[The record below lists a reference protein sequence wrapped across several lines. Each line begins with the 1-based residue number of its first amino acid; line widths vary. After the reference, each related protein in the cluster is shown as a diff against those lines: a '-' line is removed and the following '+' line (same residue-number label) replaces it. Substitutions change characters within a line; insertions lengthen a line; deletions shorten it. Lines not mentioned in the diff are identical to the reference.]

1 MSRQVSM
8 SSANRGGREGE
19 RGAVRSASMSPV
31 VAVAAE
37 RSALR
42 RVQMEAAFTTPASE
56 ISTAEPSGID
66 EEVTPTVT
74 QASPLGGGI
83 DFRGVP
89 VVDNELPMRAVA
101 DGKSNTMAPEVDNME
116 VVDGYNIAEPASP
129 RGRST
134 GLTREEERSLLE
146 SVAMARGQPSR
157 RSTPAMTGVGASE
170 VPPKDKNPATPRRSA
185 RLRRQC
191 TICGTASTLRWVTV
205 GSMLVCDECSVQH
218 GLLESGRIALVLK
231 PQNQSHNDFDHLRR
245 LREAPRARRLVE
257 MRGLRNEI
265 LQ

>member
-89 VVDNELPMRAVA
+89 VVDNELPMRTVA

-116 VVDGYNIAEPASP
+116 VVDGYNIAESASRGDVRQGSRERRKGVCWSRSP
-129 RGRST
+129 RLGGSH
-134 GLTREEERSLLE
+134 
-146 SVAMARGQPSR
+146 RGS
-157 RSTPAMTGVGASE
+157 
-170 VPPKDKNPATPRRSA
+170 
-185 RLRRQC
+185 
-191 TICGTASTLRWVTV
+191 
-205 GSMLVCDECSVQH
+205 
-218 GLLESGRIALVLK
+218 
-231 PQNQSHNDFDHLRR
+231 FDS
-245 LREAPRARRLVE
+245 
-257 MRGLRNEI
+257 
-265 LQ
+265 